1 MDKGRGGTN
10 LQKTEARPGEG
21 NAWTRFSKLTKK
33 RASNP
38 GGDEHARSWGCPYV
52 QKRDM
57 QSSWGFLELQRGEPQ
72 RSGQAGH
79 MNSQTWNL
87 KLGEEDEEGRRP
99 KSQLRGCLGLGKRLV
114 MKSGHGQ
121 SFPHRP
127 QPPPHPIPYFWSPQ
141 SSGSELTR
149 CSISP
154 SGWQWLDTLCLPKIF
169 LNISVPTHPA
179 LVSVCIHSA
188 LVEGA
193 PRLALGPGWRAIY
206 LSALHPPYPLAWGG
220 PSPTLFGRQTGK
232 LRCQIEKILVHSCQ
246 TEPGWVLVF
255 LS

>member
-33 RASNP
+33 KASNP

-154 SGWQWLDTLCLPKIF
+154 SGWQWLDTCVSPKFSSTTLSPHTLHWSQSASTPPWWKVHLGLPWDLGGGRSTFLLCIP
-169 LNISVPTHPA
+169 PTHLPGVD
-179 LVSVCIHSA
+179 LHQPSSA
-188 LVEGA
+188 
-193 PRLALGPGWRAIY
+193 
-206 LSALHPPYPLAWGG
+206 
-220 PSPTLFGRQTGK
+220 GRRGN
-232 LRCQIEKILVHSCQ
+232 
-246 TEPGWVLVF
+246 
-255 LS
+255 